1 MCLCASDGQ
10 TEAEEK
16 LAKATER
23 ITELESEASGAKRAK
38 DSISGEAAAYEKK
51 AKLLE
56 DKLVSLT
63 AQVSQLQV
71 HTCQSHLLLCMGSA
85 SLNSRRVRDCTC
97 SSPVCAHCLT
107 S

>member
-1 MCLCASDGQ
+1 MQ

-23 ITELESEASGAKRAK
+23 IADLESEATGAKRAK

-63 AQVSQLQV
+63 AQVTQLQV
-71 HTCQSHLLLCMGSA
+71 RPDFRTSRFLLNTTNWFQVSPFRDLSVRHGR
-85 SLNSRRVRDCTC
+85 SRCV
-97 SSPVCAHCLT
+97 
-107 S
+107 